1 MPNLTNTDYK
11 KMNIDKSFKTYKRH
25 NVEAIYKIKFDNENT
40 YHGSCIIT
48 KILKLDKATSMVT
61 LWYPTVCTKEHPYPS

>member
-11 KMNIDKSFKTYKRH
+11 KMNIDKSFKTSKRY

-48 KILKLDKATSMVT
+48 KILKLDKNNQYGYAMVSYSM
-61 LWYPTVCTKEHPYPS
+61 H